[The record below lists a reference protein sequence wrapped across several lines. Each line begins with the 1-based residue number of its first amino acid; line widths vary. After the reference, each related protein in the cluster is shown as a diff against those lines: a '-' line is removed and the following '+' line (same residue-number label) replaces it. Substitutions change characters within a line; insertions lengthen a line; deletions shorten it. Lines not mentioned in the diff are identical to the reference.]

1 MNRKTILA
9 SLALCAVSAS
19 AQITIGGHQP
29 FYDEAT
35 QSMLFATSQAS
46 LSNLTANLDTIVGN
60 KWANITIDNKP
71 IIGKTAF
78 CFGDVSEDRTFILSA
93 MENDSSIVRTIR
105 FTSLPIL
112 HIVKEDAFTNDYGKA
127 TLAFDSAD
135 TLMTGNCKIKH
146 RGGSTNMEGRH
157 KRNYKF
163 KLADENW
170 NNLDRS
176 LLGMRE
182 DKSWILDAGQV
193 DMFRLRNNIC
203 HNLWLDFS
211 AKPYYHDEEPK
222 MTNGCHAKA
231 VELFVNNEYRG
242 VYSLME
248 PVDRKQLKLKKYK
261 DGVKGLLY
269 KTGSWV
275 GTTFY
280 NTISQPY
287 DNHEATWGGWEVK
300 YPEPG
305 DDADTTD
312 YKPLGDFIS
321 LIAFASDADV
331 REEIENKLDVAVYI
345 DYVLFVQLI
354 NGMDNRG
361 KNMYWSIYN
370 SSKEKH
376 GKLVPTPWDMDATF
390 GQFYAAIN
398 DPKDSLSV
406 LPTIDLSPVT
416 NIDKRLRNAL
426 GNDYSNMVESRYAAL
441 RRNYFGCDSLSQRFT
456 NAHELLRSNGAT
468 HRESAKWSGDSDIGG
483 NVLDFEKEL
492 SYIKDWIAKRL
503 DFLDNK
509 YNYAEASGINSIDIR
524 RNSDANAVYNIQG
537 QKVSSSYRGI
547 VIVNGK
553 KRCRR

>member
-1 MNRKTILA
+1 MNRKTTFA

-29 FYDEAT
+29 FYDTAT
-35 QSMLFATSQAS
+35 QSMLFVTSQVS
-46 LSNLTANLDTIVGN
+46 LGDLTATVDTIAGN
-60 KWANITIDNKP
+60 KWKDIKID
-71 IIGKTAF
+71 GKAIAGKHTF
-78 CFGDVSEDRTFILSA
+78 CFGDVSEDRTFVLSA
-93 MENDSSIVRTIR
+93 MENDSSIVHTIR
-105 FTSLPIL
+105 FTSLPVL
-112 HIVKEDAFTNDYGKA
+112 HIVKENAFTNDYGKA
-127 TLAFDSAD
+127 SLAFDSSD
-135 TLMTGNCKIKH
+135 TLMVGNCKIKH

-157 KRNYKF
+157 KRNYKV
-163 KLADENW
+163 KLADDDW

-193 DMFRLRNNIC
+193 DMFRLRNNIS

-211 AKPYYHDEEPK
+211 TKPYYHGEEAK
-222 MTNGCHAKA
+222 LTNGCHAKV
-231 VELFVNNEYRG
+231 VELFVNDEYRG

-280 NTISQPY
+280 DTIGSPY
-287 DNHEATWGGWEVK
+287 DNHEATWGGWEAK

-312 YKPLGDFIS
+312 YKPLGDFINFIVS
-321 LIAFASDADV
+321 ASDAEV
-331 REEIENKLDVAVYI
+331 REEIENKLDVPVYI
-345 DYVLFVQLI
+345 DYVLLVQLI

-390 GQFYAAIN
+390 GQFYAVSN

-406 LPTIDLSPVT
+406 VPTIDLSPVT
-416 NIDKRLRNAL
+416 NIDKRLQEAL
-426 GNDYSNMVESRYAAL
+426 GSSYTDRVESRYAEL
-441 RRNYFGCDSLSQRFT
+441 RKTHFSCDSLSQRFT
-456 NAHELLRSNGAT
+456 NAHELLRSNGAA
-468 HRESAKWSGDSDIGG
+468 HREAAKWSGDSDLGG

-492 SYIKDWIAKRL
+492 NYIKDWIAKRL
-503 DFLDNK
+503 DFLDLK
-509 YNYAEASGINSIDIR
+509 YSYAETSGINDIAVR
-524 RNSDANAVYNIQG
+524 RNSNVVYNIQG
-537 QKVSSSYRGI
+537 QKVSPSYRGI

-553 KRCRR
+553 KRYRK

>member
-1 MNRKTILA
+1 MNRKTTFA
-9 SLALCAVSAS
+9 SLMLCTVSAS

-29 FYDEAT
+29 FYDAPT
-35 QSMLFATSQAS
+35 QSMLFVASQAS
-46 LSNLTANLDTIVGN
+46 LSDLTATVDTIAGN
-60 KWANITIDNKP
+60 KWADIKIDGKA
-71 IIGKTAF
+71 IVGKTTF
-78 CFGDVSEDRTFILSA
+78 CFGDVSEDRTFVLSA
-93 MENDSSIVRTIR
+93 TESDSSIVRFVR
-105 FTSLPIL
+105 FTSLPVL

-127 TLAFDSAD
+127 SLAFDSAD

-163 KLADENW
+163 KLADDSW
-170 NNLDRS
+170 NNLDRQ

-193 DMFRLRNNIC
+193 DMFRLRNNIS

-211 AKPYYHDEEPK
+211 TKPYYYDEEAK
-222 MTNGCHAKA
+222 MTNGCHAK
-231 VELFVNNEYRG
+231 VIELFVNNEYRG

-280 NTISQPY
+280 DTIGSPY
-287 DNHEATWGGWEVK
+287 DNHEATWGGWEAK

-312 YKPLGDFIS
+312 YKPLGDFINFIVS
-321 LIAFASDADV
+321 ASDSEL
-331 REEIENKLDVAVYI
+331 REEIGNKLDVPVYI

-390 GQFYAAIN
+390 GQFYVVSN

-416 NIDKRLRNAL
+416 NIDKRLRDAL
-426 GNDYSNMVESRYAAL
+426 GNDYSDRVESRYAEL
-441 RRNYFGCDSLSQRFT
+441 RGNYFCYDSLSQRFI
-456 NAHELLRSNGAT
+456 NAHELLRSNGAA
-468 HRESAKWSGDSDIGG
+468 HRESAKWSGDTDLGN

-492 SYIKDWIAKRL
+492 NYIKDWIAKRL
-503 DFLDNK
+503 DFLDKK
-509 YNYAEASGINSIDIR
+509 YNYAETSGISDIAVR

-537 QKVSSSYRGI
+537 QKVSPSYRGI

-553 KRCRR
+553 KLYQK